1 MMFDLID
8 PVSMVFLL
16 LAVLGLT
23 AAVVYG
29 KDGR

>member
-8 PVSMVFLL
+8 PVSMLFLL
-16 LAVLGLT
+16 LAVLGLA